1 MEVKNQDFKEKKK
14 DAGTRD
20 RGKTKNITLKK
31 THTNIKYI
39 NNTFEVNVNI
49 NFKTSFS
56 SLKSRCHIDF

>member
-1 MEVKNQDFKEKKK
+1 MQEQEIEGKQFKDITEKK
-14 DAGTRD
+14 
-20 RGKTKNITLKK
+20 
-31 THTNIKYI
+31 HTNIKLI